1 MADQVWLVT
10 SGSYSDYSVDR
21 VFSSEENAKRW
32 IGECTD
38 HFHVEPRP
46 LDDFEHSPKEGMS
59 GWMDLA
65 DSGKHSL
72 CKMLFKED
80 VDGVHIWIGLL
91 GQPRPCLFMNFD
103 HTDRERAVKVMSEKR
118 AALVASGD
126 VWIRD
131 RYSRDLTLISRDYV
145 HGHKVLV

>member
-32 IGECTD
+32 IGEATD
-38 HFHVEPRP
+38 HFDVEPKP
-46 LDDFEHSPKEGMS
+46 LDDFEDAPQAGMCGTMSLTDSDAWEFSPTLVNGVES
-59 GWMDLA
+59 GGIHITRGFKSVVQLW
-65 DSGKHSL
+65 
-72 CKMLFKED
+72 MLF
-80 VDGVHIWIGLL
+80 H
-91 GQPRPCLFMNFD
+91 

-118 AALVASGD
+118 AALIASGN
-126 VWIRD
+126 VWLYD
-131 RYSRDLTLISRDYV
+131 KYDRDLTLISRDEV